1 MSVFTYDLSI
11 KYDPVFIL
19 FENYQ
24 VFYIM
29 FAAFAGDIR
38 TLKKLLDERGTL
50 RVSYYY
56 HNRRLITQISLL
68 IIMRKFTA

>member
-1 MSVFTYDLSI
+1 
-11 KYDPVFIL
+11 
-19 FENYQ
+19 
-24 VFYIM
+24 M

-50 RVSYYY
+50 RVSYNY

-68 IIMRKFTA
+68 IIMCLNLNPNI